1 MFSYRQNKEKIR
13 HLKWFDILIL
23 TLIMLG
29 QAIYNSTMSYIV
41 LIQGIVT
48 IEDNITYSA
57 ADNYFGL
64 ARQIVYLL
72 VALAYLWLRCFDFK
86 TWTIRFNLKV
96 VIYGI
101 LIFLGAALLLDI
113 YNLLTYQLTVASL
126 FAGPIGAFFG
136 NETVASV
143 IYAMLN
149 GVYEELY
156 FLGICLSVKKESL
169 KWVVPFS
176 LLIRVSFHTYQ
187 GMVTALGI
195 GLVFGLY
202 MFLLYRRSKDRN
214 LMLFFI
220 AHIIADIFGLGILS
234 YLGL

>member
-86 TWTIRFNLKV
+86 TWTIRFDLKA

-214 LMLFFI
+214 LMPFFI

>member
-86 TWTIRFNLKV
+86 TWTIRFDLKA

-156 FLGICLSVKKESL
+156 FLGICLSLKKESL

-195 GLVFGLY
+195 GLVFGSF
-202 MFLLYRRSKDRN
+202 MFLLYHRSKDKN
-214 LMLFFI
+214 LMPFFI
-220 AHIIADIFGLGILS
+220 AQIIADIFGLGILS

>member
-86 TWTIRFNLKV
+86 TWTIRFNLKA

-202 MFLLYRRSKDRN
+202 MFLLYHRSKDKN
-214 LMLFFI
+214 LMPFFI

>member
-86 TWTIRFNLKV
+86 TWTIRFDLKA

-195 GLVFGLY
+195 GLVFGSF
-202 MFLLYRRSKDRN
+202 MFLLYHRSKDKH
-214 LMLFFI
+214 LMPFFI

>member
-64 ARQIVYLL
+64 ARLIVYLL
-72 VALAYLWLRCFDFK
+72 VTLAYLWLRCFDFK
-86 TWTIRFNLKV
+86 TWTIRFDLKA

-136 NETVASV
+136 NETVANV
-143 IYAMLN
+143 IYAILN
-149 GVYEELY
+149 GTYEELY

-214 LMLFFI
+214 LMPFFI

>member
-86 TWTIRFNLKV
+86 TWTIRFDLKA

-202 MFLLYRRSKDRN
+202 MFLLYHRSKDKN
-214 LMLFFI
+214 LMPFFI

>member
-86 TWTIRFNLKV
+86 TWTIRFDLKA

-195 GLVFGLY
+195 GLVFGSF
-202 MFLLYRRSKDRN
+202 MFLLYHRSKDRN
-214 LMLFFI
+214 LMPFFI

>member
-29 QAIYNSTMSYIV
+29 QAIYNSTMFYIV

-86 TWTIRFNLKV
+86 TWTIRLDLKA

-195 GLVFGLY
+195 GLVFGSF
-202 MFLLYRRSKDRN
+202 MFLLYHRSKDKN
-214 LMLFFI
+214 LMPFFI